1 MCACIARQTE
11 VKAKRIVVRAKLLD
25 RALTLAAPASLLRA
39 AIMACACIAAQV
51 QAQTTLTVAAFPA
64 VDEIVKAAIPEW
76 KRRHPDVDIRL
87 ISRQYS
93 DHHTAMTTA
102 LSTRSYLP
110 DVMALEVHYVGGF
123 TRTGALDDLRL
134 PPYGIES
141 ERKRFV
147 PYAYAQVI
155 GNNGEVAAVPT
166 DIGPGTLLYR
176 SDILAK
182 AGVTEADLTRSWDS
196 YVESGIKIKA
206 RTGAFLLPNA
216 HDIKDIVI
224 RTGIQPGQGTYFDS
238 KGHVLVNSPRF
249 MRAFAL
255 AREVRRH
262 GLDAKVLAWSSDW
275 SEGFKRGSL
284 ATQMSG
290 AWLAGHLAN
299 WLAPNTTGL
308 WRAAQLPEG
317 AYAAW
322 GGSYFSIPKAS
333 NPANKVLAW
342 EFIRMLTL
350 EPGMQL
356 AAFKQQNAF
365 PALVETFNDPFF
377 LQPIAFLGGQH
388 AREMWRDAALRISPI
403 LVHKQDAFAE
413 EVINTELDKVLE
425 KDKDIG
431 EALRDA
437 ERLLQ
442 RRALR

>member
-1 MCACIARQTE
+1 M
-11 VKAKRIVVRAKLLD
+11 RIKSFLQ
-25 RALTLAAPASLLRA
+25 ALTGVARNALSALPEAAQPARLALVACTCLAASA
-39 AIMACACIAAQV
+39 

-76 KRRHPDVDIRL
+76 NRRHPDVEIKL
-87 ISRQYS
+87 VSRQYA

-102 LSTRSYLP
+102 LSTRAYLP

-123 TRTGALDDLRL
+123 IRTGALDDLRR
-134 PPYGIES
+134 PPYDIER
-141 ERKRFV
+141 ERTRFV
-147 PYAYAQVI
+147 PYAIAQVT
-155 GNNGEVAAVPT
+155 GPNGEIGAAPT

-176 SDILAK
+176 SDLLAK
-182 AGVTEADLTRSWDS
+182 AGVSEADLTRSWDS
-196 YVESGIKIKA
+196 YVEAGIRIKA
-206 RTGAFLLPNA
+206 RTGAFLISNA
-216 HDIKDIVI
+216 RDIKEIVI
-224 RTGIQPGQGTYFDS
+224 RTGIEPGNGIYFDGS
-238 KGHVLVNSPRF
+238 GHVLVNSARF
-249 MRAFAL
+249 ARAFML

-262 GLDAKVLAWSSDW
+262 GLDAKTLAWSSDW
-275 SEGFKRGSL
+275 TEGFKRGRL

-299 WLAPNTTGL
+299 WLAPSTAGL

-322 GGSYFSIPKAS
+322 GGSYFAVPKAS
-333 NPANKVLAW
+333 NPANKALAW

-365 PALVETFNDPFF
+365 PALTETHTDPFF
-377 LQPIAFLGGQH
+377 EQPIAFLGGQR
-388 AREMWRDAALRISPI
+388 AREMWRDAAMHISPVR
-403 LVHKQDAFAE
+403 VHKQDDFAE

-442 RRALR
+442 HRALR